1 MHNSMNRTQ
10 KLSEDQLENSEDQ
23 LEISE
28 DQLEISEDQLEN
40 IGR

>member
-10 KLSEDQLENSEDQ
+10 KLSEDHLDNSEDQ

-28 DQLEISEDQLEN
+28 DQLEISEGQLEN

>member
-1 MHNSMNRTQ
+1 MHNSMSRTQ
-10 KLSEDQLENSEDQ
+10 NLSEDHLENSEDQ

>member
-1 MHNSMNRTQ
+1 MNRTQ
-10 KLSEDQLENSEDQ
+10 KLSEDHLEN
-23 LEISE
+23 SE